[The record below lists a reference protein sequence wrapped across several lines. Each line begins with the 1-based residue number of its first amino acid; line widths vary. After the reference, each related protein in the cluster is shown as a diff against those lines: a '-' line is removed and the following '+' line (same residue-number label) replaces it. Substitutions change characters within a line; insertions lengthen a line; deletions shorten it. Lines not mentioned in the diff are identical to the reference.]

1 MKARR
6 KDAIEQIT
14 KNIKETQN
22 QRRLILTEL
31 RKKGTLTINELE
43 GSTGLAA
50 KQVLHH
56 LIAMRKAG
64 DVFEVDERDG
74 GYVYAL
80 RKGK

>member
-1 MKARR
+1 MKAKRR
-6 KDAIEQIT
+6 DAIEQIT
-14 KNIKETQN
+14 KSIKETQN

-31 RKKGTLTINELE
+31 RKKGALTINELE
-43 GSTGLAA
+43 STTGLAA

-74 GYVYAL
+74 GYAYAL
-80 RKGK
+80 RRGK